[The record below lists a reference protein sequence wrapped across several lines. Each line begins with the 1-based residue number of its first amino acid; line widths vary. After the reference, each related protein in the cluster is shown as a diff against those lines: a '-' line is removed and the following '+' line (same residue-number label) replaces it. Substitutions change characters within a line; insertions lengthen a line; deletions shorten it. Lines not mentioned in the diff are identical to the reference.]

1 MTMDIKMVDGKPVAK
16 RGRLPGIVPNPR
28 LERVL

>member
-1 MTMDIKMVDGKPVAK
+1 MDLKMVDGRPIGK
-16 RGRLPGIVPNPR
+16 RGRLPGIVENPR